1 MFFYCYR
8 EKHTMFLGLALVPT
22 LDPALVPVLDPTLV
36 PAPSI
41 AQKCKA
47 SWWLWYWRPVVDKS
61 STWVLFVI
69 APSSY

>member
-1 MFFYCYR
+1 MFFCYYR
-8 EKHTMFLGLALVPT
+8 EKRTMFLGPTLVLA
-22 LDPALVPVLDPTLV
+22 LDPALV

-41 AQKCKA
+41 AQKRKA
-47 SWWLWYWRPVVDKS
+47 SWQLWYWQPVVDKS

>member
-1 MFFYCYR
+1 
-8 EKHTMFLGLALVPT
+8 MFLGPA
-22 LDPALVPVLDPTLV
+22 LDPALVPVLDLALV

-41 AQKCKA
+41 AQKHKA
-47 SWWLWYWRPVVDKS
+47 TWWLWYWWPVVDKS

>member
-1 MFFYCYR
+1 MFFCCYR
-8 EKHTMFLGLALVPT
+8 EKRTMFLGLAL
-22 LDPALVPVLDPTLV
+22 DPALVLVLDPTLV

-41 AQKCKA
+41 AQKRKA
-47 SWWLWYWRPVVDKS
+47 SWRLWYWRPVVDKS